1 MVQCRAL
8 YSIALFWHGHTA
20 DSEREMSTATQLAL
34 DLGMF
39 RREFA
44 TENAAGDSVLTE
56 CWRRTWWALYI
67 VDAYYAGTLGR
78 KHLTVLGVETTVDLP
93 CEESEYESG
102 VREVLWCA
110 INSYSIG

>member
-8 YSIALFWHGHTA
+8 YSIALFWYGHTA
-20 DSEREMSTATQLAL
+20 ESEREMDIATRLAL

-44 TENAAGDSVLTE
+44 TENAAGDPLLKE
-56 CWRRTWWALYI
+56 CWRRTWWTLYI

-78 KHLTVLGVETTVDLP
+78 KHLAVLGVETTVDLP
-93 CEESEYESG
+93 CEESEYELG
-102 VREVLWCA
+102 VR
-110 INSYSIG
+110 